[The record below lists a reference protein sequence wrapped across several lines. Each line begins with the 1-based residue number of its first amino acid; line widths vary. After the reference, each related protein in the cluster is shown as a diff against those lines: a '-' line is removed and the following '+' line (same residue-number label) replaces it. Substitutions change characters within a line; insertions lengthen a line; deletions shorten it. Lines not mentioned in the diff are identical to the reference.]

1 MSLAV
6 VYNLIP
12 FDVCPFYASQF
23 DASQFNVRRITP
35 CPRSFATVG
44 GSVCYGFSPGW
55 RAPPAPAPI
64 PMIIP
69 NTPRLKSTQTLRS
82 NFITVEEVKQR
93 LDAGEPQKII
103 DVRRLKL
110 FDKTHLPGAVSIP
123 LRDLETR
130 IEEIPRDT
138 PVVFY

>member
-1 MSLAV
+1 MPEVVRYCRRLCLLWLLAGLACAASASANPND
-6 VYNLIP
+6 YP
-12 FDVCPFYASQF
+12 EYAQIKI
-23 DASQFNVRRITP
+23 DPDIT
-35 CPRSFATVG
+35 
-44 GSVCYGFSPGW
+44 
-55 RAPPAPAPI
+55 I
-64 PMIIP
+64 E
-69 NTPRLKSTQTLRS
+69 
-82 NFITVEEVKQR
+82 FITVEEVKQR